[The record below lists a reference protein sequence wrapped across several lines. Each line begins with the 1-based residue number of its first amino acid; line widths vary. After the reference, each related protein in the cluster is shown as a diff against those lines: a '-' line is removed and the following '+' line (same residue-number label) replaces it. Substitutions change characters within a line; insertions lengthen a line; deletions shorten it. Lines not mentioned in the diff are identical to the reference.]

1 MNQSVD
7 AQAKLNGP
15 RVTVLVDCPKIHEG
29 LPLGIDGGQDPKDA
43 EQWTPGLGKPNV
55 FGSEV
60 DLPPVLDNEV
70 LANPRAVPCAL
81 PGAMTVRFPPM
92 NDLSDHPC
100 LLTGIP
106 VTATLM
112 SKIITLHKV
121 VAADPVLTYKDCASA
136 ALMNFRHCSGLW
148 KGAVLFRYRDSG

>member
-1 MNQSVD
+1 M
-7 AQAKLNGP
+7 
-15 RVTVLVDCPKIHEG
+15 
-29 LPLGIDGGQDPKDA
+29 
-43 EQWTPGLGKPNV
+43 
-55 FGSEV
+55 
-60 DLPPVLDNEV
+60 

-136 ALMNFRHCSGLW
+136 ALMNFRHCSSLW